1 VVNTFL
7 PYPDFVKSA
16 KVLDYKRLGKQR
28 VESWQILQALHEQT
42 KGWRNHPATRM
53 WRGYEKLLCE
63 YSIAMCDEWISRGYQ
78 DTLRERFIAVHS
90 LLPDCGVPEWLGFS
104 EFHKSHQSNL
114 VRKDNIYYTF
124 NIASDLPYLWPKE
137 KQNV

>member
-1 VVNTFL
+1 M

-124 NIASDLPYLWPKE
+124 DIASDLPYLWPKE

>member
-1 VVNTFL
+1 MVNTFL

-78 DTLRERFIAVHS
+78 DTLRERFIAVHL
-90 LLPDCGVPEWLGFS
+90 LLPDCGVPEWLGLS
-104 EFHKSHQSNL
+104 DFHKSHQSNL
-114 VRKDNIYYTF
+114 VRKDNTYYKF

>member
-1 VVNTFL
+1 MVNTFL

-90 LLPDCGVPEWLGFS
+90 LLPDCDVPEWLGLS
-104 EFHKSHQSNL
+104 DFHKSHQSNL
-114 VRKDNIYYTF
+114 VRKDNTYYTF
-124 NIASDLPYLWPKE
+124 DIASDLPYLWPKE